1 MRPASLCSRSEV
13 QKVTRKVRR
22 TCANQSQERCIS
34 GMHNVCSKQNY
45 AAEYHVF
52 LFGYS
57 MIKVMGRTAVPG
69 FGCEHDRAVP

>member
-1 MRPASLCSRSEV
+1 MLS
-13 QKVTRKVRR
+13 VRDAME
-22 TCANQSQERCIS
+22 CD
-34 GMHNVCSKQNY
+34 M
-45 AAEYHVF
+45 F